1 MRWANDVGN
10 LAIGGLEMHPA
21 TTSASVTLLP
31 TGGPHGTIL
40 PPLISA
46 SDSRR

>member
-1 MRWANDVGN
+1 MRWENDIAD

-31 TGGPHGTIL
+31 TGGPPCH
-40 PPLISA
+40 
-46 SDSRR
+46 DSPAARFCI